1 MLFEPE
7 VFVTAERIAGPGLA
21 AGGDDQKAAGGP
33 LTTFAWRPVFAV
45 AAILAVVLVATSGAY
60 GYHRD
65 ELYFLACGRHLAW
78 GYPDQ
83 PLFVPLIARLMSD
96 IAPTSLVVLRLPSV
110 LGAVAV
116 VALTGLLVREL
127 GGGRGAQVFA
137 AGAIAVSALLDGG
150 GHTLNTTIFG
160 LAVWTLVCWLVVR
173 ILSTGRERLWLLVGL
188 VVGLGLLDSDLVAF
202 LIFAIVVGLA
212 LVGPRSALRS
222 PWLYAGGLLAIVMWV
237 PYLAWQGS
245 HGWPELTVAQ
255 SIANGGSGTSAP
267 RWLLLPAQL
276 VLVSLY
282 LSPVWISGLIRLLRD
297 GALRRWRALGVAY
310 LVLAATFIITG
321 GKFYYLGGMFPL
333 LLAAG
338 AEPVIEW
345 LRRGRVRLRR
355 ALIVTAFA
363 LTLAGLPVILP
374 LVPVGDLHDTSIV
387 KLNYD
392 AGEMVGW
399 PTYVHEIATV
409 YNALPTAARP
419 STTVLA
425 SNYGEAGAVDHYG
438 PADSLPAAYS
448 GHNAYYYWGP
458 PPASAT
464 TAIAVGFGRGRLT
477 PFCGKLRLAANLNN
491 HLDVN
496 DDEQGA
502 PVWVCSDLRQS
513 WAAIWPTLR
522 HFG

>member
-1 MLFEPE
+1 M
-7 VFVTAERIAGPGLA
+7 
-21 AGGDDQKAAGGP
+21 
-33 LTTFAWRPVFAV
+33 LTTFAWRRVFTV
-45 AAILAVVLVATSGAY
+45 AAILAAVLVATSGAY

-65 ELYFLACGRHLAW
+65 ELYFLASGRHLAW

-83 PLFVPLIARLMSD
+83 PPFVPLVARLMSD

-110 LGAVAV
+110 LAAVAV
-116 VALTGLLVREL
+116 VALTGLLAREL
-127 GGGRGAQVFA
+127 GGGRAAQVFA

-173 ILSTGRERLWLLVGL
+173 ILRTGRERLWLVVGL
-188 VVGLGLLDSDLVAF
+188 VVGLGLFDSDLVAF
-202 LIFAIVVGLA
+202 LMFAIVVGLA
-212 LVGPRSALRS
+212 LVGPRSAFRS
-222 PWLYAGGLLAIVMWV
+222 PWLYAGGLLAIAMWT
-237 PYLAWQGS
+237 PYLAWQAS
-245 HGWPELTVAQ
+245 HGWPQLAVAR
-255 SIANGGSGTSAP
+255 SIANGGSGTSAS
-267 RWLLLPAQL
+267 RWLLLPEQL

-282 LSPVWISGLIRLLRD
+282 LSPVWIAGLVRLLRD
-297 GALRRWRALGVAY
+297 GPLRRWRALGVAY
-310 LVLAATFIITG
+310 FALAATFIVTG
-321 GKFYYLGGMFPL
+321 GKVYYLAGMLPL

-345 LRRGRVRLRR
+345 LRRGRVRMRR
-355 ALIVTAFA
+355 ALIVAAFV
-363 LTLAGLPVILP
+363 LTLGSLPVLLP
-374 LVPVGDLHDTSIV
+374 LVPARDLHDTSIV
-387 KLNYD
+387 ELNYD

-399 PTYVHEIATV
+399 PTYVNEIASA
-409 YNALPTAARP
+409 YDALPTAARP
-419 STTVLA
+419 STIVLA
-425 SNYGEAGAVDHYG
+425 SNYGEAGAVGHYG

-464 TAIAVGFGRGRLT
+464 TAIAVGFGRRQLT
-477 PFCGKLRLAANLNN
+477 PFCGTLRLAANLNN

-502 PVWVCSDLRQS
+502 PVWVCSDLRES

-522 HFG
+522 DLG

>member
-1 MLFEPE
+1 
-7 VFVTAERIAGPGLA
+7 
-21 AGGDDQKAAGGP
+21 
-33 LTTFAWRPVFAV
+33 
-45 AAILAVVLVATSGAY
+45 
-60 GYHRD
+60 
-65 ELYFLACGRHLAW
+65 
-78 GYPDQ
+78 
-83 PLFVPLIARLMSD
+83 VPLVARLMSD
-96 IAPTSLVVLRLPSV
+96 IAPTSLVVLRLPSA
-110 LGAVAV
+110 LAAVAV
-116 VALTGLLVREL
+116 VALTGLFAREL

-160 LAVWTLVCWLVVR
+160 LAVWGLVCWLVVR
-173 ILSTGRERLWLLVGL
+173 ILRTGRERLWLLVGL
-188 VVGLGLLDSDLVAF
+188 VVGLGLFDSDLVAF
-202 LIFAIVVGLA
+202 LMFAIVVGLA
-212 LVGPRSALRS
+212 LVGPRSAFRS
-222 PWLYAGGLLAIVMWV
+222 PWLYAGGVLAIAMWT
-237 PYLAWQGS
+237 PYLAWQAS
-245 HGWPELTVAQ
+245 HGWPELTVAR

-267 RWLLLPAQL
+267 RWVLLPAQL
-276 VLVSLY
+276 VLVSLF
-282 LSPVWISGLIRLLRD
+282 LSPVWITGLLRVFRD

-321 GKFYYLGGMFPL
+321 GKVYYLGGMLPL

-355 ALIVTAFA
+355 ALIVAAFV
-363 LTLAGLPVILP
+363 LTLGSLPVILP
-374 LVPVGDLHDTSIV
+374 LVPVGDVHDTSII

-399 PTYVHEIATV
+399 RTYVHEIAGV
-409 YNALPTAARP
+409 YSTLPPAARR
-419 STTVLA
+419 STIVLA

-438 PADSLPAAYS
+438 PADSLPAVYS
-448 GHNAYYYWGP
+448 GHNAYWYWGP

-464 TAIAVGFGRGRLT
+464 TAIAVGFDRDQLA
-477 PFCGKLRLAANLNN
+477 PFCGTLRRAANLNN

-502 PVWVCSDLRQS
+502 PVWVCSARRES